1 MRVLFA
7 LLVCSSLPLPAETVS
22 GRFIVQLSQAPLS
35 ALDAKPFRARSAA
48 ELQSRAAAIRAEH
61 GAIRSLL
68 ASRNARIR
76 GEVDTVLNALFV
88 EAADVSQLSALPGVV
103 RVVPVRLFRA
113 TLDHAIP
120 LLKIPSA
127 WEKVGGINQAGLG
140 TKIGVIDTG
149 IDNFHAGF
157 QDPALTVPD
166 GFPKLSSE
174 ENRKYTNNKVIVAR
188 SYDGS
193 TAQDNFGHG
202 TGVAM
207 AAAGVMHLGA
217 RGDMSGSAPKA
228 WLGNYRASE
237 GKQGTFPEDYVIEA
251 LEDAVKDGMDVVNLS
266 LGAPGIEHS
275 ADGVF
280 SEAISNAI
288 QAGVIVVGAAGNNG
302 PELATVSDVGSNP
315 DVIAVGATQNDR
327 IPSVPAVVIP
337 PSTRLTASPASN
349 SVDADSIEG
358 RVSDVLAID
367 GIGTACAALPADSLA
382 GKIALIQRG
391 DCLFSDK
398 FANAAAAGAIAAVVF
413 NNQSNPVRAGMDVGS
428 ETLKGVMISR
438 ADGFALQDIL
448 GSAPDTRITLVF
460 SLNLPVDPNVIT
472 DYSSKGPS
480 PDLLLKPDLLA
491 VGDMITA
498 LNGAT
503 EGDPATSL
511 YVYEEGTS
519 LSSPL
524 VAGAAAVV
532 KAARPN
538 LTAAQ
543 YRSFLIN
550 TASVFPAGDTPPGV
564 MQSGAGLLNLSEAVS
579 SVVALSPTSVSFGE
593 LVQQS
598 RIVREVAVTNLGSSA
613 DIFHLSLRSSGER
626 MPELSDTQIALD
638 AGASQTIKLTWN
650 DPTPPA
656 GAYQGFVEVASDSGA
671 SARLPY
677 WLAVR
682 DTVPKQIALLQ
693 PPASGNPGASKL
705 VLVRVV
711 DQSGLSLVEPAPT
724 VTAASGGGSVIGVSL
739 LGEPYTGVYGVRVRL
754 GDAAGVNVFEIQAG
768 DVRAEVRIDGSN

>member
-7 LLVCSSLPLPAETVS
+7 LFACLSLSLSAEIVP
-22 GRFIVQLSQAPLS
+22 GRYIVQLSEAPLS
-35 ALDAKPFRARSAA
+35 ATDAKPLRARSAA
-48 ELQSRAAAIRAEH
+48 ERQIRAAAIRQEH
-61 GAIRSLL
+61 TALRSLL
-68 ASRNARIR
+68 ASRNARVR
-76 GEVDTVLNALFV
+76 GEADTVLNALFV
-88 EAADVSQLSALPGVV
+88 EAADASQLRTLPGVV
-103 RVVPVRLFRA
+103 RVAPVRLFRA
-113 TLDHAIP
+113 MLDHAIP
-120 LLKIPSA
+120 LLKLPDA
-127 WEKVGGINQAGLG
+127 WEKVGGIKQAGLG
-140 TKIGVIDTG
+140 VKIGIIDTG

-157 QDPALTVPD
+157 QDMDLSVPD
-166 GFPKLSSE
+166 GFPKVSSE
-174 ENRKYTNNKVIVAR
+174 DNRKFTNNKVIVAR

-193 TAQDNFGHG
+193 TARDNFGHG

-217 RGDMSGSAPKA
+217 RGNMSGTAPKA

-237 GKQGTFPEDYVIEA
+237 GKQGTFPEDYVIQA
-251 LEDAVKDGMDVVNLS
+251 LDDAVKDGMDVVNLS
-266 LGAPGIEHS
+266 LGAPGVEPS

-280 SEAISNAI
+280 SEAIANAA
-288 QAGVIVVGAAGNNG
+288 QAGVIVVGAAGNSG

-327 IPSVPAVVIP
+327 IPASPAVVIP
-337 PSTRLTASPASN
+337 PSTRLTAAPASN
-349 SVDADSIEG
+349 SVDADAVEG
-358 RVSDVLAID
+358 PVADVSAVD
-367 GIGTACAALPADSLA
+367 GVGTACAALPADSLA
-382 GKIALIQRG
+382 GKVALIQRG

-398 FANAAAAGAIAAVVF
+398 FANAAAAGAIAAVIF
-413 NNQSNPVRAGMDVGS
+413 NNQSSPARVGMDVGS

-438 ADGFALQDIL
+438 ADGFTVKDALAA
-448 GSAPDTRITLVF
+448 APETKIRLIF

-472 DYSSKGPS
+472 GYSSKGPS

-498 LNGAT
+498 LNGAA
-503 EGDPATSL
+503 EGDPSTSL

-564 MQSGAGLLNLSEAVS
+564 MQSGAGLLNLSAAVS
-579 SVVALSPTSVSFGE
+579 SVVAFSPTSVSFGE
-593 LVQQS
+593 LVNQP
-598 RIVREVAVTNLGSSA
+598 RIVREVRVTNLGPSA
-613 DIFHLSLRSSGER
+613 DLFRLSLRSSSDR
-626 MPELSDTQIALD
+626 MPGLSDTQIALD
-638 AGASQTIKLTWN
+638 AGASQTIKLAWN

-656 GAYQGFVEVASDSGA
+656 GAYQGFVEVAADSGA

-711 DQSGLSLVEPAPT
+711 DQSGLSLVAPAPT

-754 GDAAGVNVFEIQAG
+754 GDAGGVNVFQIQAG